1 MYNPFLGPLGD
12 YESWEMFALTG
23 NPAYYMLYKN
33 ITGKDDSELTE
44 EEKQRR

>member
-1 MYNPFLGPLGD
+1 MYYPFSGSLGD
-12 YESWEMFALTG
+12 LESWGMFSLTG

-33 ITGKDDSELTE
+33 ITDKEDGELTE